1 LYTYIPSLFVEH
13 VTFDRYLAIFTGR
26 EEYIASPGQIVGGE
40 TLRSFRYGLFNSLIV
55 SSMVTI
61 ICLLIGALA
70 AYPYSQ
76 SIKFKFRGSKILFAL
91 MMFFRTIPVAV
102 LVIPLYL
109 LIRNLGLYDTKFG
122 LILMYTSFS
131 LPLIF
136 LLMKSFF
143 DTIPSEI
150 IDAARIDGC
159 NEANIFFK
167 ILLPLSTPGLVAS
180 GLLAFIMAYQEF
192 LFALVCTSSLNSK
205 TISVVMAE
213 FFGRQGM
220 DYGMLSTG
228 AILGV
233 IPTLIIALV
242 AQKYIIAGLTMG
254 AKKG

>member
-1 LYTYIPSLFVEH
+1 MPNFFVQNA
-13 VTFDRYLAIFTGR
+13 TFARYLAIFTGK
-26 EEYIASPGQIVGGE
+26 EEYMASPGQIVSGE
-40 TLRSFRYGLFNSLIV
+40 TIRAFKYGLLNSLII
-55 SSMVTI
+55 SSIVTI
-61 ICLLIGALA
+61 VCLFIGALA

-76 SIKFKFRGSKILFAL
+76 STKLEFKGSKILFTL
-91 MMFFRTIPVAV
+91 MMFFRTIPAAV

-109 LIRNLGLYDTKFG
+109 LIRNLNLYDTKFG

-131 LPLIF
+131 LPFIF

-143 DTIPSEI
+143 DTMPSEI
-150 IDAARIDGC
+150 IEAARIDGC
-159 NEANIFFK
+159 GELGVFIR

-205 TISVVMAE
+205 TISMVMAE

-220 DYGMLSTG
+220 DYGMLTTG
-228 AILGV
+228 AILGI
-233 IPTLIIALV
+233 IPPLIIAVV